1 MLELIEQHRAEL
13 DALCRKYGVKRLEL
27 FGSAARGD
35 FRPER
40 SDLDFAVGRG
50 HQLSGSK
57 EIADGF
63 DRPAQVPDLLCPSGK
78 GA

>member
-1 MLELIEQHRAEL
+1 MRRSRAPGHYCAHRSRV
-13 DALCRKYGVKRLEL
+13 C
-27 FGSAARGD
+27 
-35 FRPER
+35 
-40 SDLDFAVGRG
+40 DLDFAVGRG